1 MTDRERNVSDYGAI
15 LRHLRIDRGEK
26 LKDMALKVGMQASN
40 LSAIETAARDIPLDL
55 TDKICDLYNL
65 SKKERETLEE
75 AELNV
80 ERKTVQIDMQKLS
93 DNRLAKKVVLE
104 FAKKVADFDDDRLR
118 LLHDAINRKD
128 KDIEEL
134 GSKNEEEQ

>member
-1 MTDRERNVSDYGAI
+1 MTDGERNVSEYGAI
-15 LRHLRIDRGEK
+15 LRHLRIDRREK

-55 TDKICDLYNL
+55 TDKICSLYSL

-75 AELNV
+75 AEANA
-80 ERKTVQIDMQKLS
+80 ERKAVLIDMTKLS
-93 DNRLAKKVVLE
+93 GNRLAKMVVLE

-118 LLHDAINRKD
+118 LLHATINRN
-128 KDIEEL
+128 DIDGL
-134 GSKNEEEQ
+134 WAKNEEV

>member
-1 MTDRERNVSDYGAI
+1 MTDGRSVSEYGAI
-15 LRHLRIDRGEK
+15 LRHLRIDQHEK
-26 LKDMALKVGMQASN
+26 LKDMALKLCIQASN
-40 LSAIETAARDIPLDL
+40 LSAIETAMRDIPLDL
-55 TDKICDLYNL
+55 TDKICSLYRL
-65 SKKERETLEE
+65 DKKERKKLEK
-75 AELNV
+75 AELKIN
-80 ERKTVQIDMQKLS
+80 RKTVQIDMTKLN
-93 DNRLAKKVVLE
+93 DNWLAKRVVLD